1 MMDSNK
7 QLAFDTTMAAIGSK
21 ATYGGA
27 STSVVSWLL
36 SSEFGILM
44 GILIGVTGLVINWY
58 YRYKDDRRKE
68 EEHKLRISKYE

>member
-1 MMDSNK
+1 MDSNK

-44 GILIGVTGLVINWY
+44 GILIGVTGLVVNWY
-58 YRYKDDRRKE
+58 YKHKDDKRKE
-68 EEHKLRISKYE
+68 EEHNRRMSMYE